1 MGFLDNLLG
10 AFSSK
15 PAENAAQAQIA
26 GLQNAQN
33 AANASLNSGLATGNN
48 YLTKAYGLYGPLA
61 DVAGKGTTSYA
72 DALGLN
78 GAAGSDA
85 ARTAFTSLPGYQE
98 GLNSGLDL
106 LERRAGARG
115 QLGSGNTSA
124 DTIKYATDYAN
135 QNYGNYLQSLA
146 PFLNLNQNVTGS
158 QAGIL
163 GQQSANAID
172 VAKLQGGI
180 GYQTQQGIGNANAQA
195 ALAPAQAGQNF
206 INTLLGVGK
215 VAASAF
221 GAP

>member
-1 MGFLDNLLG
+1 MGFLDNLL
-10 AFSSK
+10 APFSAE
-15 PAENAAQAQIA
+15 PAKNAAQAQIT

-33 AANASLNSGLATGNN
+33 AANASLNSGLATSNN
-48 YLTKAYGLYGPLA
+48 YLTKAYGLYGPLSDLA
-61 DVAGKGTTSYA
+61 NKGSTSYA

-85 ARTAFTSLPGYQE
+85 ARAAFTSLPGYQE
-98 GLNSGLDL
+98 GLNTGLDT
-106 LERRAGARG
+106 LERRASARG
-115 QLGSGNTSA
+115 LLGSGNTSA

-146 PFLNLNQNVTGS
+146 PFLNLNQNVTGARS
-158 QAGIL
+158 GIL
-163 GQQSANAID
+163 GQQGANAID
-172 VAKLQGGI
+172 IAKLQGGI

-195 ALAPAQAGQNF
+195 ALAPQQAGNNF